1 MTNEGPDLPLRYLTD
16 TARKKLAT
24 RFALPFDSSMQDW
37 EWMVANGERFE
48 KFIDVF
54 RLENLNDDELFSL
67 MEVMIQCVED
77 MELQSEREAAWLSM
91 KPLLLSRPD
100 IHRSTV
106 EYWACLDETESEAC
120 FRVSGNMREVW
131 RVISA

>member
-1 MTNEGPDLPLRYLTD
+1 MTNEGPDLPLRYPTD

-37 EWMVANGERFE
+37 EWMVADGERFE
-48 KFIDVF
+48 EFIDVF
-54 RLENLNDDELFSL
+54 RLENLNDDERFSL

-91 KPLLLSRPD
+91 EPLLLSRPD